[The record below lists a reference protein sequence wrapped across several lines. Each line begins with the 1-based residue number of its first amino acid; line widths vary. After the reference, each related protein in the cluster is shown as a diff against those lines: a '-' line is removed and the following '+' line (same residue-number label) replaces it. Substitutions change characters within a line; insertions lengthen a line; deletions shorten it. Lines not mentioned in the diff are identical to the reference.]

1 MTGIVQCMTSSFK
14 VDVLSGQM
22 NFATAPRTIT
32 GQDVF
37 KIALYSVASG
47 ADLDATTT
55 AYTITGEITGAGY
68 TAGGKILT
76 ISQTPTS
83 AGTPTT
89 TAYINF
95 ADIAW
100 TGATFSADGAL
111 IYNSTNGNKSVAVL
125 NFGSTKTVSVGTF
138 TITFPPA
145 GTNSAIVQ
153 IQ

>member
-1 MTGIVQCMTSSFK
+1 MTGIVQYMTTSFK
-14 VDVLSGQM
+14 TEILSVQH
-22 NFATAPRTIT
+22 NFSTATRTVT

-37 KIALYSVASG
+37 KIALYSVAGG
-47 ADLDATTT
+47 ASLDATTT
-55 AYTITGEITGAGY
+55 VYTTTGEITGTGY
-68 TAGGKILT
+68 AAGGNTLT

-83 AGTPTT
+83 AGTPST

-95 ADIAW
+95 ADTMW
-100 TGATFSADGAL
+100 SGASFSADGAL

-125 NFGSTKTVSVGTF
+125 NFGATKTVSVGTF

-145 GTNSAIVQ
+145 GTGSAIVQ

>member
-1 MTGIVQCMTSSFK
+1 MTGIVQCMTNSFK
-14 VDVLSGQM
+14 VDILSGQM

-37 KIALYSVASG
+37 KIALYSVAGG
-47 ADLDATTT
+47 ANLDATTT
-55 AYTITGEITGAGY
+55 VYTTTGEITGTGY
-68 TAGGKILT
+68 TAGGNTLT

-83 AGTPTT
+83 TGTPTT

-95 ADIAW
+95 ADISW

-138 TITFPPA
+138 TIAFPPA